1 MTKKIVI
8 IIPILLILLFL
19 ISQIEIKQEIH
30 INEINIKLFDHNYY
44 KELKI
49 EDVNKIEISKYTE
62 GGVETKE
69 ITDEDEIINTYN
81 SFKNII
87 LIEETQMACEDN
99 TTIYKFI
106 TNDKE
111 YKIEKECNWFVI
123 NNKRY
128 LYKK

>member
-30 INEINIKLFDHNYY
+30 INEINIKLLDHNYY

-69 ITDEDEIINTYN
+69 ITDKDEILNTYN

-87 LIEETQMACEDN
+87 LTEETQMACEDT

>member
-30 INEINIKLFDHNYY
+30 INEINIKLLDHNYY

-69 ITDEDEIINTYN
+69 ITDEDEILNNNN

-87 LIEETQMACEDN
+87 LTEETQMACEDN

-106 TNDKE
+106 FNDKE